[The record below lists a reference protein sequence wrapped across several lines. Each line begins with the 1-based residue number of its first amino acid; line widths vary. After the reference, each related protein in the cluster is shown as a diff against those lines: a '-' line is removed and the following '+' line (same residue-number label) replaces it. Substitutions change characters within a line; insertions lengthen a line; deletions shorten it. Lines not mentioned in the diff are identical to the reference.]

1 MGWCPNAKASE
12 TGSRINPANFKECDL
27 SGGEKARSP
36 KILSQ
41 ISRLFS
47 RLDIRFLLPTLF
59 ITPFYINMLFRKG
72 INAEAF
78 SLGILLSLLIYLLF
92 WKKQMK
98 RYDALA
104 KKPIIGSSSR
114 KAYFRYFLVL
124 ISFFALF
131 MIFFPYIINFLSL
144 QSIFSFLAGTWII
157 MWGNYFQLIYWERKN
172 QMKIYAGS
180 KNGFQKMYAVGKRR
194 ETCESGSRIHKKTDG
209 LVSSRQGE

>member
-1 MGWCPNAKASE
+1 MTLTLEYIKKLMGWCPNAKASE
-12 TGSRINPANFKECDL
+12 TASRISPANFEECNR

-41 ISRLFS
+41 ISRIYS
-47 RLDIRFLLPTLF
+47 RLDVRFLLPTLF

-72 INAEAF
+72 VNTEAL
-78 SLGILLSLLIYLLF
+78 SLGILLSLLIYLLC

-104 KKPIIGSSSR
+104 KKTIIGSSSK
-114 KAYFRYFLVL
+114 KAYFRFFLVL
-124 ISFFALF
+124 ISFFVLF
-131 MIFFPYIINFLSL
+131 MIFFPYMINFLSL

-172 QMKIYAGS
+172 HMKIYAGS
-180 KNGFQKMYAVGKRR
+180 ENGFQKMYTVR
-194 ETCESGSRIHKKTDG
+194 EKEGN
-209 LVSSRQGE
+209 V

>member
-1 MGWCPNAKASE
+1 MTLTPKYLKELMGWCPNTKITG
-12 TGSRINPANFKECDL
+12 TGSRISHANFEECDR

-41 ISRLFS
+41 ISRIYS
-47 RLDIRFLLPTLF
+47 RLDVRFLLPTLF
-59 ITPFYINMLFRKG
+59 ITPFYINMLFQKG
-72 INAEAF
+72 VNTEAF
-78 SLGILLSLLIYLLF
+78 SLGILLSLLIYLLC

-104 KKPIIGSSSR
+104 KKPIIGSSSK

-131 MIFFPYIINFLSL
+131 MIFFPYMLKFLSL
-144 QSIFSFLAGTWII
+144 QSTFSFLAGTWII

-172 QMKIYAGS
+172 HMKIYSGS
-180 KNGFQKMYAVGKRR
+180 ENGFQKMYTVR
-194 ETCESGSRIHKKTDG
+194 E
-209 LVSSRQGE
+209 